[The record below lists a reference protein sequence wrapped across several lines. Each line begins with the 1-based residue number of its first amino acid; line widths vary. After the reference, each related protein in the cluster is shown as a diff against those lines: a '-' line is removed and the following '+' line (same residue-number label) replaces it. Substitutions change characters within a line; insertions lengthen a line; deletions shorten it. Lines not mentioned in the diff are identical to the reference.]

1 MLGLWKCCDNGG
13 IATPLLYINIGMF
26 TSFSFLPP
34 LTQFS
39 LCSEKNA
46 GDLSYPR
53 HFLVPFSISFSTSPS
68 LDVSLDLGN
77 NASCPASPTRFT
89 SPGTSKPQQRHQAS
103 AFLHQRTMGHTTI
116 PHVHQLHLPRLNTR
130 DYIAVLQLRGFQLQ
144 PSGHGYV
151 RAEPL
156 AWLIA
161 RRVQLRS
168 MWIRRGVLL
177 VRHFFRAISSPFVPQ
192 LSHETCFTSQR
203 TPAPVMTQI

>member
-1 MLGLWKCCDNGG
+1 
-13 IATPLLYINIGMF
+13 MF

-39 LCSEKNA
+39 LCSKKDA
-46 GDLSYPR
+46 KDFSHPR
-53 HFLVPFSISFSTSPS
+53 HFLVPNSISFSTSPS
-68 LDVSLDLGN
+68 LDVSLDLRN
-77 NASCPASPTRFT
+77 NASRSASPTRFT
-89 SPGTSKPQQRHQAS
+89 SSGTSNPQQRHQAS

-116 PHVHQLHLPRLNTR
+116 PHVHQLHLPWLNTR
-130 DYIAVLQLRGFQLQ
+130 DYLAVLQLRGFQLQ
-144 PSGHGYV
+144 PSGHSYV

-177 VRHFFRAISSPFVPQ
+177 VRHFFRANSSPFVLQ
-192 LSHETCFTSQR
+192 LSHETCLTSQGP
-203 TPAPVMTQI
+203 PAPLMTQI